1 MYVCMYIH
9 YPVPN
14 NRGSVNKRG
23 GLKNNLNINKRG
35 GPNKMGSLKI
45 VLSQKWQPVITNYG
59 DCFG

>member
-1 MYVCMYIH
+1 MYIY

-35 GPNKMGSLKI
+35 VQIKGGL
-45 VLSQKWQPVITNYG
+45 
-59 DCFG
+59 